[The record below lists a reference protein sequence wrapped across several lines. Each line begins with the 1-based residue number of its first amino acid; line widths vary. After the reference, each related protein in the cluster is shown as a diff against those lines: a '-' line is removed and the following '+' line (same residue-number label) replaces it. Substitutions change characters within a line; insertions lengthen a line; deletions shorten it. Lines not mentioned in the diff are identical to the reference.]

1 MNNAQT
7 MPITDIWPL
16 CLKGGKRFML
26 PDINH
31 PVWVE
36 FVTGTK
42 PLHSTKT
49 TINMLV
55 HNNKTSYENDPSP
68 ENVKKL
74 VARTHDFLTQ
84 FQTLFAIEVAEIL
97 K

>member
-1 MNNAQT
+1 
-7 MPITDIWPL
+7 
-16 CLKGGKRFML
+16 
-26 PDINH
+26 
-31 PVWVE
+31 
-36 FVTGTK
+36 
-42 PLHSTKT
+42 
-49 TINMLV
+49 MLV